1 MNPFRPLRF
10 LDDLPIRRKLVVV
23 IMVVCAASL
32 AVACGA
38 LFWFQSAIFRENY
51 VAELKS
57 LASVVARNS
66 AAPLIFQDPRAAHDI
81 LRTLNVNK
89 QISDA
94 RLFDTHG
101 NIVARFDDKPG
112 NRPVASLKDGINYA
126 GGDIVLYLPVEF
138 ERTRLGTLY
147 VYSRF
152 DQEYSRL
159 RSLYIALLVAVM
171 AACLIVI
178 LAFSATL
185 QGVITRP
192 IMALAK
198 VAREITEKKDYA
210 VRATYE
216 SRDEI
221 GLLTS
226 TFNEMLDQIQ
236 TRDAQLRQV
245 NISLQW
251 EIQDRQEREERERG
265 LAERA
270 LQRHAILLKL
280 SHHESANYFEQLDII
295 LAEAARFLRVERVG
309 FWRLTEDAS
318 GMICE
323 REFLLS
329 PGHCHSEPNQCHATE
344 YPKYFE
350 LLLRSTDAIVSSD
363 TLADPWLAEL
373 VEDYF
378 KPLGV
383 TSTIDA
389 PVVREGRMP
398 GVVCFDHVGPKRIWT
413 VEETDFARS
422 IAQQVAFLL
431 ESRERRQAEEASRR
445 SEQRYRSVVNSV
457 KEVIFQTDDCGAWIF
472 LNPAWTDITG
482 FSVEYSLGRD
492 YLEFVCPEDRVK
504 CAALI
509 QPLLDQ
515 KEWEAQGDF
524 RFKTAGGS
532 VCWVEVMAQRTQ
544 SKDDSATGI
553 SGTLAD
559 ITARKQAETE
569 LADLNRRVAETQRQ
583 AGMAEVATGVLHN
596 VGNVLNSVNVSAAL
610 LRDSVARSKLQNL
623 VKATSLLRDHAAD
636 TQAFLTADPKGRMLP
651 DYLIKLGDHLAAEQ
665 RSWQEELIGL
675 GKNIEHIKEIVSM
688 QQNYARL
695 AGVIEALEAKEL
707 VEDAIR
713 INESALGR
721 HGVTL
726 VRDYH
731 AVPRVGVDKHKV
743 LQILINLIRNAK
755 YAMDE
760 CRVSEKI
767 LRLSIHRAENG
778 SVRIR
783 VEDNGVGI
791 PAENLARIFSHGFT
805 TRKDGHGF
813 GLHSGANAAKE
824 MGGKLYA
831 HSDGSGQGARFTL
844 ELPVAVEP
852 VLAATAPAAPTAPAT
867 PDFTHEI

>member
-1 MNPFRPLRF
+1 VNPFRPLRF
-10 LDDLPIRRKLVVV
+10 LDHLPIRRKLAMVIVVV
-23 IMVVCAASL
+23 CSVSL
-32 AVACGA
+32 AIACGA
-38 LFWFQSAIFRENY
+38 LFWFQSVIFRENY

-57 LASVVARNS
+57 IASVVAKNS
-66 AAPLIFQDPRAAHDI
+66 AAALIFEDKEAAREI
-81 LRTLNVNK
+81 LKTLRVNK
-89 QISDA
+89 QVADA
-94 RLFDTHG
+94 CVFDTQG
-101 NIVARFDDKPG
+101 KVFARFDVRSG
-112 NRPVASLKDGINYA
+112 GSQRPPPNFKDGINYA
-126 GGDIVLYLPVEF
+126 GGDIVLYLPVEHD
-138 ERTRLGTLY
+138 RARLGTLY

-152 DQEYSRL
+152 DEEYSRL
-159 RSLYIALLVAVM
+159 RSLYIALLVAVV

-192 IMALAK
+192 IMALST
-198 VAREITEKKDYA
+198 VAREITENKDYS

-270 LQRHAILLKL
+270 LKRHATLLKL
-280 SHHESANYFEQLDII
+280 SHMESASYFDQLDAI
-295 LAEAARFLRVERVG
+295 LTEAGGFLKVERVS
-309 FWRLTEDAS
+309 FWRFTDDAS
-318 GMICE
+318 TMICE
-323 REFLLS
+323 REYLWS
-329 PGHCHSEPNQCHATE
+329 QKQCHSEPRHHHATD

-350 LLLRSTDAIVSSD
+350 LLLKSSDVIVSGD
-363 TLADPWLAEL
+363 VLTDPHLAEL
-373 VEDYF
+373 LPGHF
-378 KPLGV
+378 KPFGITAL
-383 TSTIDA
+383 IDA

-398 GVVCFDHVGPKRIWT
+398 GVVCFHHVGFKRAWT

-422 IAQQVAFLL
+422 IAQQIAFLL
-431 ESRERRQAEEASRR
+431 ESRERRQAEDSLRL

-472 LNPAWTDITG
+472 LNSAWTDITG
-482 FSVEYSLGRD
+482 FTIEDSLGRD
-492 YLEFVCPEDRVK
+492 YLEFVCPEDRIQ
-504 CAALI
+504 CSALI
-509 QPLLDQ
+509 QPLLDH
-515 KEWEAQGDF
+515 KEGEALGEF
-524 RFKTAGGS
+524 RFQTRGRP
-532 VCWVEVMAQRTQ
+532 VCWIEIMARRTQ
-544 SKDDSATGI
+544 SKGDFGTGI

-559 ITARKQAETE
+559 ITARKQAEAE
-569 LADLNRRVAETQRQ
+569 LADLNRRIAETQRQ

-596 VGNVLNSVNVSAAL
+596 VGNVLNSVNVSASL
-610 LRDSVARSKLQNL
+610 LRDSVAKSKLHNL
-623 VKATSLLRDHAAD
+623 IKATSLLRDHAPDSA
-636 TQAFLTADPKGRMLP
+636 AFLTQDPKGRLLP
-651 DYLIKLGDHLAAEQ
+651 DYFIKLGDALAAEH
-665 RSWQEELIGL
+665 RRWQDELHGL

-688 QQNYARL
+688 QQSYARL
-695 AGVIEALEAKEL
+695 AGVVEALDAREL

-731 AVPRVGVDKHKV
+731 KVPRVGVDKHKV

-760 CRVSEKI
+760 RRTRKKI
-767 LRLSIHRAENG
+767 LTLGVSALDAG
-778 SVRIR
+778 R
-783 VEDNGVGI
+783 VKITVGDNGVGI

-805 TRKDGHGF
+805 TRKEGHGF
-813 GLHSGANAAKE
+813 GLHSGANAAQE
-824 MGGKLYA
+824 MGGALYA
-831 HSDGSGQGARFTL
+831 HSDGPGCGALFTL
-844 ELPVAVEP
+844 ELPVALE
-852 VLAATAPAAPTAPAT
+852 AASHTPAAKDTSPRAL
-867 PDFTHEI
+867 